1 MIVISN
7 DLFNKRNLAKDDNIL
22 EQLLNEN
29 GIKDFSIVFVSH
41 SPEKRAKKLIPD
53 VVEKG
58 NIIYECSRGRRN
70 QDKLSPKM
78 LKELV
83 EKYNTENHIVI
94 FEDFIDSVN
103 VYDKADCRFQ
113 SLMHELRTKRCTC
126 LVGYNV
132 QRFRGI
138 TDKNINWSYR
148 KGKSGVAKRFHI
160 DLRNPENSYIIN
172 LEKSGHFK
180 GYDPRQFRDKRCPKI
195 RKEYE
200 LFQNEVAAN
209 IDALKSFVAT
219 LQDNFFIF
227 EECGAERYDAK
238 KGVFSIKKG
247 SQISDNYWKNSRRA
261 RMEGWFDFKTN
272 DHAKDE
278 KGGLFIPKA
287 VVLEYR
293 TKDAFDRRIFNEST
307 HNKKPGMTIEEFAI
321 EHVGITPLNFLRF
334 RFFDKDG
341 LIAEKDKKVTETNEL
356 KLKDYDRRYTQM
368 KDYYDGNGNRYRDVY
383 RDEIGYEFQAL
394 GDIFDG
400 GARVGLTFDETIEL
414 ILQILDPKVF
424 QTHENLK
431 QQKQETEQETN

>member
-7 DLFNKRNLAKDDNIL
+7 DLFNKRNTTKDDNIL

-209 IDALKSFVAT
+209 IDDLS
-219 LQDNFFIF
+219 LQ
-227 EECGAERYDAK
+227 
-238 KGVFSIKKG
+238 
-247 SQISDNYWKNSRRA
+247 
-261 RMEGWFDFKTN
+261 
-272 DHAKDE
+272 
-278 KGGLFIPKA
+278 L
-287 VVLEYR
+287 YR
-293 TKDAFDRRIFNEST
+293 
-307 HNKKPGMTIEEFAI
+307 
-321 EHVGITPLNFLRF
+321 ITS
-334 RFFDKDG
+334 
-341 LIAEKDKKVTETNEL
+341 
-356 KLKDYDRRYTQM
+356 
-368 KDYYDGNGNRYRDVY
+368 
-383 RDEIGYEFQAL
+383 
-394 GDIFDG
+394 
-400 GARVGLTFDETIEL
+400 
-414 ILQILDPKVF
+414 
-424 QTHENLK
+424 
-431 QQKQETEQETN
+431 